1 MAGIQLLD
9 VPYRGGPQALTDLIG
24 GQVNIMF
31 ATVAITHRQVKAGKL
46 AALGVSTT
54 KRASLLLDVPPIAQ
68 AGVPGYAMSIWW
80 GVLAP
85 AGTPNAIA
93 EKLNR
98 EIAAVLSMPES
109 KQWLENEGAD
119 VASMSRADFGR
130 LLATEVQKWTRVA
143 RESNI
148 KAE

>member
-1 MAGIQLLD
+1 
-9 VPYRGGPQALTDLIG
+9 
-24 GQVNIMF
+24 
-31 ATVAITHRQVKAGKL
+31 
-46 AALGVSTT
+46 VSTT